1 MGLDAINLKNISYT
15 LRTKYIIQKMSKT
28 KNPNRLSSFLAS
40 KRGRQLFHVL
50 YSVGAAIVILGAL
63 AKITHMPMGNIL
75 LTIGMVTEAFVFLI
89 SAFDSDQVDYTEVG
103 ESVGGGIAVVGG
115 GGGVVSSLAGGS
127 VQGGNAGGVQGG
139 VVIAGGGGGVI
150 GSGYAASGVPGT
162 VGTFDPS
169 TVSPEYVEQMDGA
182 AKGMAEFGGVMTS
195 LNEMSQ
201 TLLNSCKQITESTD
215 DVSGFSA
222 NMKTLNENIM
232 NINAVYESQFK
243 SITDQINTIQYIN
256 ESLARIK
263 SLYDNTVMDS
273 NAFRMENER
282 MTRQIQELNKVY
294 ARLLQAMNVG
304 GGYNQGGGYP
314 GGGYPQGGY
323 PQGGGYNNPNPEGGY
338 NPNL

>member
-1 MGLDAINLKNISYT
+1 
-15 LRTKYIIQKMSKT
+15 MSKT
-28 KNPNRLSSFLAS
+28 KKPNRLSSFLAS
-40 KRGRQLFHVL
+40 SRGRQLFHVL

-75 LTIGMVTEAFVFLI
+75 LTIGMVVEAFVFFI
-89 SAFDSDQVDYTEVG
+89 SAFDVDQVDYADAGTA
-103 ESVGGGIAVVGG
+103 VGGGIAVVGG
-115 GGGVVSSLAGGS
+115 SGAIGGGSTTGVT
-127 VQGGNAGGVQGG
+127 QGGTVGNGVQGG
-139 VVIAGGGGGVI
+139 VVIAGGG
-150 GSGYAASGVPGT
+150 GYAASGVPGT

-256 ESLARIK
+256 ESLSRIK

-273 NAFRMENER
+273 NAFRIENER

-314 GGGYPQGGY
+314 GGGYNQGGY
-323 PQGGGYNNPNPEGGY
+323 NQGGGYNNPNPEGGY

>member
-1 MGLDAINLKNISYT
+1 
-15 LRTKYIIQKMSKT
+15 MSKT
-28 KNPNRLSSFLAS
+28 KKPNRLSSFLAS
-40 KRGRQLFHVL
+40 SRGRQLFHVL

-75 LTIGMVTEAFVFLI
+75 LTIGMVVEAFVFFI
-89 SAFDSDQVDYTEVG
+89 SAFDVDQVDYAETGATVA
-103 ESVGGGIAVVGG
+103 GGIAVVGG
-115 GGGVVSSLAGGS
+115 SGIAGGS
-127 VQGGNAGGVQGG
+127 TSGVVQGSTGGSGVQGG
-139 VVIAGGGGGVI
+139 VVIAGGGGVI
-150 GSGYAASGVPGT
+150 GGGGYAASSVPGT

-256 ESLARIK
+256 ESLSRIK

-273 NAFRMENER
+273 NAFRIENER

-314 GGGYPQGGY
+314 GGGYNQGGY
-323 PQGGGYNNPNPEGGY
+323 NNPGGGYNNPNPEGGY